1 MNLGLWLFVLAVML
15 IVGTLLNLK
24 WLVFFV
30 TTVGF
35 LLAITHLWRK
45 HSLDQVQ
52 YRRKWIYTRGFPGET
67 ADVQL
72 EVENR
77 KRLPVSWLKAV
88 DNWPVAAPPVERDL
102 LSPSH
107 LVERGFLTNIFSL
120 RGFQRAHRTYR
131 FRFDQRGIHPIGPV
145 RLESGDLFGLFEEA
159 QTLEPADQLTVFPE
173 VLPLESLRLPAE
185 DPFGDRQ
192 APRRLFE
199 DPNRTI
205 GVRGYHPED
214 EMRRIHW
221 PATARTGSMQV
232 RLYQPVSARVLM
244 VCLNVSTSE
253 HIWQGTASA
262 PLEQIVKIAATICYH
277 GMEDG
282 YSVGLISNGGLARS
296 DRAFKIL
303 PSRSPNH
310 LALLLQALAGVS
322 PITIAPF
329 ENYLLKTMPDVP
341 LGATLLVVTP
351 LVTTALAE
359 TLVALRR
366 YRAHTT
372 LISIAPEPP
381 PEIPGVR
388 SIHLPFEEAV
398 G

>member
-1 MNLGLWLFVLAVML
+1 MRLGVWLPILLVLLVA
-15 IVGTLLNLK
+15 GALLNQH

-35 LLAITHLWRK
+35 VIGIAHAWRK
-45 HSLDQVQ
+45 RSLDNVH
-52 YRRKWIYTRGFPGET
+52 YRRKWVYTRGFPGET
-67 ADVQL
+67 SDVTI

-77 KRLPVSWLKAV
+77 KRLPISWLKAV
-88 DNWPVAAPPVERDL
+88 DNWAVGTPLAERTL

-107 LVERGFLTNIFSL
+107 VVDRGLLTNIFSL
-120 RGFQRAHRTYR
+120 KGFQRAQRDFQ
-131 FRFDQRGIHPIGPV
+131 FRFERRGIYPIGPV
-145 RLESGDLFGLFEEA
+145 QLESGDFFGLFEESRQSE
-159 QTLEPADQLTVFPE
+159 QTDRLTVFPE

-205 GVRGYHPED
+205 GVRSYHPED

-221 PATARTGSMQV
+221 PATARTGAMQV
-232 RLYQPVSARVLM
+232 RMYQPVSARVLM

-253 HIWQGTASA
+253 HIWQGAASA
-262 PLEQIVKIAATICYH
+262 PLEQIIKIAATLCYH
-277 GMEDG
+277 GIDDG

-303 PSRSPNH
+303 PARSQNH

-329 ENYLLKTMPDVP
+329 ESYLLKTMPDIP
-341 LGATLLVVTP
+341 LGATLIVVTP
-351 LVTTALAE
+351 LVTTALTE

-366 YRAHTT
+366 YRTYTT
-372 LISIAPEPP
+372 LISIAEDAP

-388 SIHLPFEEAV
+388 VIHLPFQE
-398 G
+398 

>member
-1 MNLGLWLFVLAVML
+1 MNLGVWLPILLVLL
-15 IVGTLLNLK
+15 IVGALLNQN

-30 TTVGF
+30 TT
-35 LLAITHLWRK
+35 LAFVIGIAHLWRR
-45 HSLDQVQ
+45 HALDNVR

-67 ADVQL
+67 SEVTI

-88 DNWPVAAPPVERDL
+88 DNWATGAPPVDRSL

-107 LVERGFLTNIFSL
+107 VVDRGLLTNIFGL
-120 RGFQRAHRTYR
+120 KGFQRAQRQFE
-131 FRFDQRGIHPIGPV
+131 FRFERRGIYPIGPV
-145 RLESGDLFGLFEEA
+145 QLESGDLFGMFEQGQQIE
-159 QTLEPADQLTVFPE
+159 QIDQITVYPE
-173 VLPLESLRLPAE
+173 VLPLESLHLPAE

-205 GVRGYHPED
+205 GVRVYHPED

-221 PATARTGSMQV
+221 PATARTGNLQV
-232 RLYQPVSARVLM
+232 RMYQPVSARVLM

-253 HIWQGTASA
+253 HIWQGAAGA
-262 PLEQIVKIAATICYH
+262 PLEQIVKIAATLCYH
-277 GMEDG
+277 GMENG
-282 YSVGLISNGGLARS
+282 YSVGLISNAGLARS

-303 PSRSPNH
+303 PARSQNH

-329 ENYLLKTMPDVP
+329 ESYLLKTMPDVP
-341 LGATLLVVTP
+341 LGATLIVVTS
-351 LVTTALAE
+351 LVTPALVE

-372 LISIAPEPP
+372 LISIAETAPP
-381 PEIPGVR
+381 DIPGVR
-388 SIHLPFEEAV
+388 VIHLPFLESE
-398 G
+398 